1 MKLINTKIEGLKLIK
16 SKIFY
21 DKRGYLRETFRK
33 DILKN
38 QDFPFDV
45 MSFSKKKV
53 LRGLHIQIKNSQAKI
68 ITVTHGKIFDVVVD
82 LRKRSKTYGK
92 SFSVILS
99 EKNAKSIFI
108 PPGFAHGFCTL
119 SKENYIVYSCTK
131 YRDAKHE
138 TGIRFD
144 DKDLK
149 IRWPIK
155 NPIISKKDI
164 NNLGFKEFKRKFM

>member
-1 MKLINTKIEGLKLIK
+1 MIKKTKFKDLLLINNLSFK
-16 SKIFY
+16 
-21 DKRGYLRETFRK
+21 DNRGYFKELLKEKDLKRK
-33 DILKN
+33 
-38 QDFPFDV
+38 FPFLV
-45 MSFSKKKV
+45 MSFSKKNV
-53 LRGLHIQIKNSQAKI
+53 IRGLHLQTKNSQGKFI
-68 ITVTHGKIFDVVVD
+68 SVIKGKIFDVVVD
-82 LRKRSKTYGK
+82 LRKKSKTYGK